1 MLYQRKISK
10 GEALSAKLGFQLQ
23 TTRYVLAGAQM
34 LGVCGG
40 MFLLW
45 YQSVPLPTPAW
56 GVGMLIL
63 SFIQSFHMS
72 QALESQRHIT
82 AVGPV
87 LRELLVSALI
97 GGFAWS
103 ATIIWMGEYL
113 SDEVMYA
120 LIMIM
125 VIITVATV
133 AATAVVREFYLVW
146 LCSSLIPVACWL
158 AWTADERPF
167 NLILAAVL
175 WGLAILMAVLSY
187 GISRSFSQMVA
198 SELERE
204 AMAKD
209 MAGFSE
215 TLRAKNIQLREARK
229 QLADLAKLD
238 ELTGLRN
245 RRGADRAFDTEVSR
259 AQRGGSSIA
268 VIMVDVD
275 HFKAYNDTYGHPAGD
290 DVLKR
295 IAGVLRSVTARAGEL
310 AIRMGGEEFLLLLP
324 GANQADALVAGERI
338 RTRIMALEIEHSA
351 SPSGSVVTVSQ
362 GVVAC
367 IPSMT
372 TEFKQLLEAADKA
385 LYSSKEGGR
394 NTVTLSPFRS

>member
-1 MLYQRKISK
+1 M
-10 GEALSAKLGFQLQ
+10 
-23 TTRYVLAGAQM
+23 
-34 LGVCGG
+34 
-40 MFLLW
+40 
-45 YQSVPLPTPAW
+45 
-56 GVGMLIL
+56 
-63 SFIQSFHMS
+63 
-72 QALESQRHIT
+72 
-82 AVGPV
+82 
-87 LRELLVSALI
+87 
-97 GGFAWS
+97 
-103 ATIIWMGEYL
+103 
-113 SDEVMYA
+113 
-120 LIMIM
+120 
-125 VIITVATV
+125 
-133 AATAVVREFYLVW
+133 
-146 LCSSLIPVACWL
+146 
-158 AWTADERPF
+158 
-167 NLILAAVL
+167 
-175 WGLAILMAVLSY
+175 AILSY
-187 GISRSFSQMVA
+187 GISRSFSQMVE
-198 SELERE
+198 SGLERE

-215 TLRAKNIQLREARK
+215 TLRAKNTQLQEARK

-245 RRGADRAFDTEVSR
+245 RRGADRAFDMEVSR

-268 VIMVDVD
+268 VIMIDVD
-275 HFKAYNDTYGHPAGD
+275 HFKAYNDTYGHPSGD

-351 SPSGSVVTVSQ
+351 SPSGSIVTVSQ
-362 GVVAC
+362 GVAAC

-394 NTVTLSPFRS
+394 NTVTLSPFRP